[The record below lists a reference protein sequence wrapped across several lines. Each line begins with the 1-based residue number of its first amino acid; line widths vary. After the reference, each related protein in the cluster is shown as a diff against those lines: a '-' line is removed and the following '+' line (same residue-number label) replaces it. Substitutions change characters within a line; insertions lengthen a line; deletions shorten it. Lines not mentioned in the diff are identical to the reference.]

1 MRKEK
6 HLCGKGEWG
15 MPPVSQAF
23 HIVIWAPWDHMVVV
37 AQQARSLKSW
47 LKLTLKL
54 TQSQRCQTHSETG
67 CKKRR
72 ILLSKY
78 VWPLTP
84 SIQSLNPFL
93 WMQAFF
99 PLLFCLFFF
108 WERDMD
114 RGECGFWRG
123 MNIGVGKVFTIHIW
137 IIWQLYLLMRSRL
150 DSSTM
155 TGSLAL
161 LQHAWLSCPNN
172 MARVLRHHIKAD
184 NWCNVLDTYHRKS

>member
-84 SIQSLNPFL
+84 SIQPLNPFL

-99 PLLFCLFFF
+99 SLLFCLFFF
-108 WERDMD
+108 FWERHGERWLWLLEGYEHWGGEGFHYTYMNNLTALSAHEEQAWQQHND
-114 RGECGFWRG
+114 RIFSPPPTR
-123 MNIGVGKVFTIHIW
+123 
-137 IIWQLYLLMRSRL
+137 
-150 DSSTM
+150 
-155 TGSLAL
+155 LAL
-161 LQHAWLSCPNN
+161 LSKQHG
-172 MARVLRHHIKAD
+172 
-184 NWCNVLDTYHRKS
+184 